1 MEFGQIAGIDKKV
14 SRLVQGT
21 IMLKKKNAEAGCEL
35 LDAVFAAGINAF
47 DTAAL
52 YGGGDCERV
61 FGQWLESRG
70 HRDQIFII
78 GKAAH
83 YSEDRNR
90 VTPFDITADLHDSL
104 ARQHTDHIDLFFL
117 HRDDLDVGVGPIVDV
132 LNEHKDAGR
141 IGAFGGSNW
150 SVQRIQEANE
160 YADKHGLAPFTATSP
175 HFSLAVQQEPP
186 WPGCVSLTGDDRA
199 ADRQWYTANDMPV
212 FAWASLSTGFLTGRL
227 TRQNA
232 EDMRA
237 EIGPDMA
244 RSYYHELN
252 FERLD
257 RVHELAQEKGVSV
270 PQLALAWVI
279 QHSPL
284 DVYPLVGNANA
295 GECSANV
302 KALSIEL
309 SEAERDWLNLDS
321 DRR

>member
-21 IMLKKKNAEAGCEL
+21 IMLKKKDVEAGCDL

-70 HRDQIFII
+70 HRDELFII

-83 YSEDRNR
+83 YNQHRNR

-117 HRDDLDVGVGPIVDV
+117 HRDDLDVEVGPIVEI
-132 LNEHKDAGR
+132 LNEHKSAGR

-150 SVQRIQEANE
+150 SVERTQQANE
-160 YADKHGLAPFTATSP
+160 YADQHGLVPFTATSP
-175 HFSLAVQQEPP
+175 HFSLAVQEEPP
-186 WPGCVSLTGDDRA
+186 WPGCVSLTGDERA
-199 ADRQWYTANDMPV
+199 SDRQWYADHEMPI

-227 TRQNA
+227 TRENA
-232 EDMRA
+232 EEMRSQ
-237 EIGPDMA
+237 IGPDMA
-244 RSYYHELN
+244 RSYYHEPN

-257 RVHELAQEKGVSV
+257 RVHELAREKNTTV

-279 QHSPL
+279 QQPAL

-295 GECSANV
+295 EECRANV
-302 KALSIEL
+302 DALSIEL
-309 SEAERDWLNLDS
+309 SETERGWLNLES
-321 DRR
+321 DER